1 MSLRRA
7 IVVALGT
14 ALFLLC
20 CHESPGGESSMP
32 RILDK
37 KLQDQAKSAAVAWFK
52 ALARGDVTEMVSLS
66 DVPFAF
72 NGSKIVDRS
81 DDLKKAYGA
90 LVKSKGTQNVQ
101 MGDVTVTT
109 ANSRVVKGCVP
120 QHYFVVNLVVPA
132 ADANVGLK
140 RIPVGIRPGD
150 TCKVIGFSKY

>member
-1 MSLRRA
+1 MNIKHA
-7 IVVALGT
+7 IIVLVGAT
-14 ALFLLC
+14 LFWFC
-20 CHESPGGESSMP
+20 CQGATDGESSLP

-37 KLQDQAKSAAVAWFK
+37 ELQEQAKSAAVAWFN
-52 ALARGDVTEMVSLS
+52 ALTSGDVAKVLSLS

-81 DDLKKAYGA
+81 ENLKKAYED
-90 LVKSKGTQNVQ
+90 LVKSKGIQRVQ
-101 MGDVTVTT
+101 PGDVTVTT

-132 ADANVGLK
+132 AEANVGLK
-140 RIPVGIRPGD
+140 GIPVAVRPGD